1 MVVVVVVDR
10 VNGRRELV
18 REAVGGSRGFVC
30 A

>member
-1 MVVVVVVDR
+1 MVVMVVDR
-10 VNGRRELV
+10 VNGRRELL

>member
-1 MVVVVVVDR
+1 MVVVVVDR

-18 REAVGGSRGFVC
+18 REAVGGSCGFVC